1 MQTLGDNYLI
11 AQQTARALLKH
22 AAKLRTD
29 SNYIVPSSSQY
40 LCSTLLPPITFTLL
54 RAAAAAKEDWFTP
67 SVQIAALE
75 HRAAFLVLDLGLK
88 LASGEKDWSSYS
100 WDCRR
105 VADAH
110 ADVFIAS
117 AFQRAVSSLPFSAE
131 TAAITLLAG
140 INALSR
146 LVAGLAE
153 LLESGFV
160 DPTQSRMLRAALDDA
175 VTARMDVGTAVA
187 MTDAFAFTRFDISGS
202 ILGRDGGDV
211 YEEMWKEAQ
220 GTGGDE
226 EYRMGALEIVNH
238 HRQQRKGDD
247 YSKPAAK
254 L

>member
-1 MQTLGDNYLI
+1 MEILGDNYLI

-29 SNYIVPSSSQY
+29 SNYGLPSSSQY
-40 LCSTLLPPITFTLL
+40 LRSTLLPPITFTLL
-54 RAAAAAKEDWFTP
+54 RAAATTKEDWFTP

-88 LASGEKDWSSYS
+88 VASGEKDWSGYS

-105 VADAH
+105 VTDAH

-117 AFQRAVSSLPFSAE
+117 AFQRAMSSLPSSAE
-131 TAAITLLAG
+131 KTAITLLAD

-146 LVAGLAE
+146 LVSGLSE

-160 DPTQSRMLRAALDDA
+160 DPAQSRLLRSALDDA

-187 MTDAFAFTRFDISGS
+187 SSDAFAFTRFDMDGS
-202 ILGRDGGDV
+202 VLGRDGGDV
-211 YEEMWKEAQ
+211 YEEMWKEVQ
-220 GTGGDE
+220 GTGSDE
-226 EYRMGALEIVNH
+226 EYRMEALEIVNH
-238 HRQQRKGDD
+238 HRQQREWDD
-247 YSKPAAK
+247 SKPAAK